1 MNTLQLRELRAKKW
15 EGAKAF
21 LDSARAENGI
31 LSAEDDAAYARMEQ
45 EIMDLGKEI
54 ERQERLEALD
64 AQLARPVSAP
74 IVEVPTTGTAAA
86 KVKTGRA
93 SDEYRENFW
102 NMMRAKVQDPH
113 VINGLVEGT
122 DAEGG
127 YLVPDEYEHTL
138 IQALEDE
145 NIFRGMAHIIRT
157 SSGDRKIPMVVDK
170 GSAVWLDETDAYTE
184 SDDTF
189 GQITIGA
196 HKLGTMIKI
205 SDELLQDSMFDMEG
219 YIAKE
224 FGRRMGAAEEEAFFT
239 GDGSGKPLGVL
250 DATTGAETGVTAAGQ
265 DTIKADELFD
275 LYHSLRAPYR
285 KNAVWVVND
294 TTVALI
300 RKLKDGNGQY
310 LWQPGLTVGASDQ
323 ILGRPVKTSTF
334 MPAAEAGARS
344 VLFGEFSYYW
354 IADRAGR
361 SFKRLNELFATT
373 GQVGFL
379 SSQRVDGRV
388 VLREAFKVL
397 QQKA

>member
-1 MNTLQLRELRAKKW
+1 MTTKELRELRAKKW

-21 LDSARAENGI
+21 LDSRRGENGT
-31 LSAEDDAAYARMEQ
+31 LSAEDDAAYTKMEA
-45 EIMDLGKEI
+45 EIVDLGKEI

-64 AQLARPVSAP
+64 RQLAKPTSAP
-74 IVEVPTTGTAAA
+74 IVESPAPQGA
-86 KVKTGRA
+86 VKTGRA

-102 NMMRAKVQDPH
+102 NMMRAKAPDPGI
-113 VINGLVEGT
+113 VNTLQIGE

-127 YLVPDEYEHTL
+127 YLVPDEFEHTL
-138 IQALEDE
+138 VQELEDE
-145 NIFRGMAHIIRT
+145 NIFRPMAHVIKT

-170 GSAVWLDETDAYTE
+170 GSAVWLDELDAYTE

-189 GQITIGA
+189 DQISIGA

-205 SDELLQDSMFDMEG
+205 SDELLQDSAFDMES

-239 GDGSGKPLGVL
+239 GNGTGKPMGVL
-250 DATTGAETGVTAAGQ
+250 HATTGAETGVTAASQ
-265 DTIKADELFD
+265 TTVTADELFD

-285 KNAVWVVND
+285 KNSVFIVND
-294 TTVALI
+294 TTVAKI
-300 RKLKDGNGQY
+300 RKLKDGTGQY
-310 LWQPGLTVGASDQ
+310 LWQPGLTVGAPDML
-323 ILGRPVKTSTF
+323 LGRPVKTSVF
-334 MPAAEAGARS
+334 MPSAEAGAKTI
-344 VLFGEFSYYW
+344 LFGDFSYYW
-354 IADRAGR
+354 IADRTGR
-361 SFKRLNELFATT
+361 SFRRLNELFATT

-388 VLREAFKVL
+388 VLREAFKCL